1 MGIHEPPKAHSL
13 STYLFPTSKGPLPF
27 TSFHFLELF
36 TYCVPPSVFFFTK

>member
-1 MGIHEPPKAHSL
+1 MGIHEPLKAHSL